1 MQPEILAFLRE
12 RYIVKSNN
20 TNLKNS
26 NLAASN
32 KLNSSKTRL
41 VLVIILLVSFTLLNG
56 CGIYSFSGAS
66 TAAKTLTVEQFFN
79 NTDLGPANVGQNFT
93 NKLKDY
99 YQRNSSLK
107 VVPENGE
114 LQVDGAI
121 SEYRINPIAPVASGN
136 QTIDAAA
143 LTRLT
148 IGVKMSY
155 VDTLEPKNSFK
166 DRTFSFYADFPNT
179 EILTNV
185 QEELEKKIFDQ
196 ILTDIFNATVA
207 NW

>member
-1 MQPEILAFLRE
+1 M
-12 RYIVKSNN
+12 
-20 TNLKNS
+20 KNS
-26 NLAASN
+26 SAQAPGFWSLASG
-32 KLNSSKTRL
+32 KEMHTYTTWLLPCRLRL
-41 VLVIILLVSFTLLNG
+41 VALSISVISFTFLSG

-66 TAAKTLTVEQFFN
+66 TAAKTITVEQFFN
-79 NTDLGPANVGQNFT
+79 NTDLAPANVSQNFT

-114 LQVDGAI
+114 LQVDGTI
-121 SEYRINPIAPVASGN
+121 SEYRINPIAPVSSGN

-148 IGVKMSY
+148 ISVKMSY

-185 QEELEKKIFDQ
+185 QEDLEKKIFDQ

>member
-1 MQPEILAFLRE
+1 M
-12 RYIVKSNN
+12 
-20 TNLKNS
+20 KNS
-26 NLAASN
+26 NAKASSFELLASDNVISICTTRLAARSL
-32 KLNSSKTRL
+32 KLVALSL
-41 VLVIILLVSFTLLNG
+41 ILASLASLSG

-66 TAAKTLTVEQFFN
+66 TAAKNITIEPFFN
-79 NTDLGPANVGQNFT
+79 NTDLAPANLAQTFT

-121 SEYRINPIAPVASGN
+121 TEYRINPIAPVSSGT

-148 IGVKMSY
+148 ITVKLSY
-155 VDTLEPKNSFK
+155 VDGLEPKNNFK
-166 DRTFSFYADFPNT
+166 DKSFTFYADFPNT
-179 EILTNV
+179 ENLTNV
-185 QEELEKKIFDQ
+185 QESLEKKIFDQ
-196 ILTDIFNATVA
+196 ILMDIFNATVA

>member
-1 MQPEILAFLRE
+1 MQLGIWVFPSE
-12 RYIVKSNN
+12 RYTGKSNN
-20 TNLKNS
+20 TNLKN
-26 NLAASN
+26 
-32 KLNSSKTRL
+32 KLSALGGWATIV
-41 VLVIILLVSFTLLNG
+41 VLLSVSG

-66 TAAKTLTVEQFFN
+66 TAAKNITVEQFFN
-79 NTDLGPANVGQNFT
+79 NTDLAPANVAQTFT

-121 SEYRINPIAPVASGN
+121 TEYRINPIAPVSSGN
-136 QTIDAAA
+136 QTIDPAA

-148 IGVKMSY
+148 ISVKINY
-155 VDTLEPKNSFK
+155 IDGLEPKNNFK
-166 DRTFSFYADFPNT
+166 DKTFSFYADFPNT
-179 EILTNV
+179 ENLTDV
-185 QEELEKKIFDQ
+185 QEDLEKKIFDQ
-196 ILTDIFNATVA
+196 ILIDIFNATVA

>member
-1 MQPEILAFLRE
+1 M
-12 RYIVKSNN
+12 
-20 TNLKNS
+20 KNS
-26 NLAASN
+26 TSIGSH
-32 KLNSSKTRL
+32 KLNSAKIRL
-41 VLVIILLVSFTLLNG
+41 VALGTILVSFTFFSG

-66 TAAKTLTVEQFFN
+66 TAAKNITVEQFFN

-114 LQVDGAI
+114 LQVDGAV

-148 IGVKMSY
+148 IGIKMSY

>member
-1 MQPEILAFLRE
+1 M
-12 RYIVKSNN
+12 K
-20 TNLKNS
+20 
-26 NLAASN
+26 N
-32 KLNSSKTRL
+32 KLSALGGLATIV
-41 VLVIILLVSFTLLNG
+41 VLLSVSG

-66 TAAKTLTVEQFFN
+66 TAAKNITVEQFFN
-79 NTDLGPANVGQNFT
+79 NTDLAPANVAQTFT

-121 SEYRINPIAPVASGN
+121 TEYRINPIAPVSSGN

-148 IGVKMSY
+148 ISVKINY
-155 VDTLEPKNSFK
+155 IDGLEPKNNFK
-166 DRTFSFYADFPNT
+166 DKTFSFYADFPNT
-179 EILTNV
+179 ENLTDV
-185 QEELEKKIFDQ
+185 QEDLEKKIFDQ
-196 ILTDIFNATVA
+196 ILIDIFNATVA

>member
-1 MQPEILAFLRE
+1 LSFL
-12 RYIVKSNN
+12 S
-20 TNLKNS
+20 
-26 NLAASN
+26 
-32 KLNSSKTRL
+32 
-41 VLVIILLVSFTLLNG
+41 G
-56 CGIYSFSGAS
+56 CGIYSFAGAS
-66 TAAKTLTVEQFFN
+66 TAAKNISIEQFFN
-79 NTDLGPANVGQNFT
+79 NTDLAPANLAQTFT

-121 SEYRINPIAPVASGN
+121 TEYRINPIAPVSSGT

-148 IGVKMSY
+148 ISVKLSY
-155 VDTLEPKNSFK
+155 VDGLEPKNSFK
-166 DRTFSFYADFPNT
+166 DKTFSFYADFPNT
-179 EILTNV
+179 QNLTTV
-185 QEELEKKIFDQ
+185 QEDLEKKIFEQ
-196 ILTDIFNATVA
+196 ILIDIFNATVA

>member
-1 MQPEILAFLRE
+1 M
-12 RYIVKSNN
+12 
-20 TNLKNS
+20 KNS
-26 NLAASN
+26 FKKAASCKLFASSCEIFTN
-32 KLNSSKTRL
+32 DTRSLVHGSKLVILILFICLVLLNS
-41 VLVIILLVSFTLLNG
+41 

-66 TAAKTLTVEQFFN
+66 TAAKSITVEQFFN
-79 NTDLGPANVGQNFT
+79 NTDLAPASLAPNFT

-107 VVPENGE
+107 VVPDNGE
-114 LQVDGAI
+114 LLVNGVI
-121 SEYRINPIAPVASGN
+121 TEYRINPIAPVSSGGS

-148 IGVKMSY
+148 ISVKLNY
-155 VDTLEPKNSFK
+155 VDGLEPKNNFK
-166 DRTFSFYADFPNT
+166 DKTFSFYADFPNT

-185 QEELEKKIFDQ
+185 QEGLEKKIFDQ
-196 ILTDIFNATVA
+196 ILIDIFNATVA